1 MHMRGLCFYGKTK
14 VSERAPAPDAFA
26 TFFPGAAEG
35 LVALLRAMFQFSPA
49 VRVFS
54 LRAVLSLLVRGRA

>member
-1 MHMRGLCFYGKTK
+1 MHMRGLCVYGKTK

-49 VRVFS
+49 VR
-54 LRAVLSLLVRGRA
+54 LLSLLVRGRA